1 MYTYCDENRFEHPI
15 NYMYTPFKGM
25 AFLTAYFK
33 CRNAAITS
41 LREMGFKKFDIA
53 KVQPDCRTHLELIE
67 VQRRLEQVGQENV
80 LAVLETYIRRF
91 EVAKRLRNSYPFE
104 DSSDLAPLETHVLF
118 YDILIN
124 AYQHHQDI
132 RYVNVML
139 KVGDTLI
146 SILETIDAAKNPE
159 KLASLIENEVKI
171 VELLMDKLEVPK

>member
-1 MYTYCDENRFEHPI
+1 MYTYCNENRFEHPI
-15 NYMYTPFKGM
+15 TYMYPPFKGM
-25 AFLTAYFK
+25 AFLAAYFT
-33 CRNAAITS
+33 CRKAAITS
-41 LREMGFKKFDIA
+41 LREMGLKKLDSA

-67 VQRRLEQVGQENV
+67 VQHRLGRVGHENV
-80 LAVLETYIRRF
+80 IAALETYIRRF

-146 SILETIDAAKNPE
+146 SILETIDAAENSE
-159 KLASLIENEVKI
+159 KLALLIENEVKI
-171 VELLMDKLEVPK
+171 VELLMDKLKVPK